1 MDFVYLGAM
10 ALLFLAVVGMV
21 LGCEQLGARP

>member
-21 LGCEQLGARP
+21 LGCEQLGATP